1 MSLVSIV
8 IPVYNAEKYLA
19 RCLDSIVNQT
29 HKNIEIL
36 LINDGSVDNTFN
48 ICEEYA
54 RNDRRIKL
62 FHEDNQ
68 GVSVARNCGIDN
80 ATGEYLVFID
90 ADDYIEHNYVETL
103 VNTIEKEK
111 VDMVICGIKEIISD
125 STINRK
131 ARGEITGVLGDD
143 YFNII
148 DFLCVPFSKIYR
160 NQIIK
165 EQKLKFLKELNYAE
179 DELFNLNYYKNVKS
193 YVFIDSPLYIYDHHL
208 NSLSD
213 KKNLRSSKHLTDY
226 VSKLY
231 LERKIL
237 DEVKFDRKEQVIGE
251 QGMRAILYMASLD
264 TYLAFKKD
272 AALVKNQLY
281 RNLKY
286 NKLSKMIFACLLN
299 FEMYL
304 PLYLGCKLRNYL
316 RNF

>member
-1 MSLVSIV
+1 MNLVSIV
-8 IPVYNAEKYLA
+8 IPIYNARKYLT
-19 RCLDSIVNQT
+19 RCLDSVVKQSYRNL
-29 HKNIEIL
+29 EIIL
-36 LINDGSVDNTFN
+36 VDDGSTDASYK
-48 ICEEYA
+48 ICDLYA
-54 RNDRRIKL
+54 SKDRRIEV
-62 FHEDNQ
+62 FHNTNQ
-68 GVSVARNCGIDN
+68 GVSCARNCGIKH
-80 ATGEYLVFID
+80 ARGKYLLFVD

-103 VNTIEKEK
+103 VDTIEKEK
-111 VDMVICGIKEIISD
+111 VDMVICGIKEIIAD
-125 STINRK
+125 RTINRK
-131 ARGEITGVLGDD
+131 ARGQITGAIEDD

-165 EQKLKFLKELNYAE
+165 EQKLRFLKELNYAE
-179 DELFNLNYYKNVKS
+179 DELFNLNYYKNVKN
-193 YVFIDSPLYIYDHHL
+193 YVFIDRPLYIYDHHL

-226 VSKLY
+226 VYKLY

-237 DEVKFDRKEQVIGE
+237 DEAKFDRKEQVIGE

-272 AALVKNQLY
+272 AALVRNQLY
-281 RNLKY
+281 RNFKY

-304 PLYLGCKLRNYL
+304 PLYLVCKLRTSI
-316 RNF
+316 RI